1 MFSRL
6 APIGHGFVLVLAAF
20 LIGSADGSA
29 ASSWRD
35 GLCEAEEN
43 QAAPQSAPDDE
54 SKPDR
59 IFKEI
64 IPLLLQKTGVPLRL
78 PAYVPDSNDKEH
90 PLYAMVLVADQD
102 HYAIQLAWR
111 PDCEGGNACHV
122 GYIDGSKTAPP
133 HPDKDAAPVTLLGG
147 IKGSFVG
154 FDCGAHCDDA
164 SLDWSEGGFY
174 YGISL
179 RAGDKKTLVRMANS
193 AIAIITN
200 DAASGATKDPAPPQ
214 ASGGG
219 HLSTGEVSSL
229 PLNERDFSK
238 LLLLAAGTMTDTNGA
253 ANFTQQFAVNG
264 QRGSAAVFAMDGA
277 DTTDPELGG
286 ATFSNFNVD
295 AIQEVQS
302 SSGVM
307 PADLGHGA
315 AGFTNVITKSGSD
328 SVHGSLFEFVR
339 NAAFDARNFFDHASA
354 INPRRIPPFTRNEFG
369 ATIGGP
375 VALPQ
380 IYDGRGK
387 TYFFAEYQGF
397 RQVLGTTQ
405 VMPVPSLAERQGID
419 TTAFP
424 QTATSA
430 GDTLTVP
437 VNSSMAALLA
447 RYPLPN
453 EPTGAYGARTYATS
467 SKVVNDTNQASARI
481 DHRFSERST
490 LFLRASRNQVRG
502 PTTNPDQT
510 AIDPAFG
517 VDFLDHQR
525 SAAVKYSRN
534 ATSHLSYQT
543 TLGYIRSTPLFLTS
557 NQTQP
562 AIAFADGLYQGFNSA
577 DGSIF
582 GSYGNVY
589 QLKEDMAFTWGAHAL
604 RWGAELR
611 FNRDSTIFGTNPN
624 GQYTFGGGTAY
635 SPVFIPSA
643 SGQHDIQPG
652 QPLPDSLTGLLT
664 ATPFSYTVTAV
675 GSLTPKGNKFDEAG
689 VRREAYNFYFEEA
702 WKVSARFTVTL
713 GLRYEVNSR
722 IHEEHHRTSLAV
734 PFGPDGKLAG
744 FLSAGTTQS
753 YVYNP
758 QPPYAMDWNG
768 WGPRVSLECGL
779 SQHTTVHA
787 AGAITTILP
796 NLWLENYV
804 TGAFPFEFQPLVT
817 ALPGFPLNFQD
828 SVAPLTLPPVYT
840 TQGQLL
846 FPNGSSRDLPANTP
860 MDVQRF
866 QNDLAALTPGNQVQL
881 FTAISVDPHL
891 RNGYIATQ
899 TLGIDQDLGSVKVSA
914 SYVGTAGVHLAS
926 VLAPNGYGGA
936 TSAFA
941 RYTQFNAAGKATG
954 GFGPEMVM
962 STGAHSS
969 YHALQASASQNMPH
983 LGLSFQ
989 ASYTFSKSIDD
1000 TSAVPGGISGTPGV
1014 VLQTLPQDP
1023 FHPEKDRG
1031 PSTFD
1036 VTHVLAVS
1044 LIQRLPLERVHLF
1057 RPLGRTLTRG
1067 WQFLDVTTMTS
1078 GSPFSV
1084 YSGVQQ
1090 TGVGVGGNDRPD
1102 LVSMPDFST
1111 SRPMREDYFGRGLA
1125 NSSFFEIPINV
1136 PGGTGPNQGVF
1147 GTLGRD
1153 TFRGPAFRQFD
1164 MALIKDTA
1172 FGRRGNG
1179 EFANLQFRAE
1189 FFNIFNDVN
1198 FGLPSNI
1205 VRGSGFGII
1214 SKTAGPSR
1222 QIQFSLKL
1230 NY

>member
-1 MFSRL
+1 MFSRT
-6 APIGHGFVLVLAAF
+6 APIARGFFFLLATL
-20 LIGSADGSA
+20 LI
-29 ASSWRD
+29 SSVK
-35 GLCEAEEN
+35 CP
-43 QAAPQSAPDDE
+43 AAPSW
-54 SKPDR
+54 S
-59 IFKEI
+59 
-64 IPLLLQKTGVPLRL
+64 GVL
-78 PAYVPDSNDKEH
+78 S
-90 PLYAMVLVADQD
+90 
-102 HYAIQLAWR
+102 
-111 PDCEGGNACHV
+111 
-122 GYIDGSKTAPP
+122 
-133 HPDKDAAPVTLLGG
+133 DAAANPIEKAEIHLQATNSNHEYSATSTATGQFTFAALSAGSYKVTATVGGKTWTATETLQVKEGAALPFNLQLSAQGQELRIIDANGAAKGDAKNPV
-147 IKGSFVG
+147 
-154 FDCGAHCDDA
+154 
-164 SLDWSEGGFY
+164 
-174 YGISL
+174 
-179 RAGDKKTLVRMANS
+179 S
-193 AIAIITN
+193 A
-200 DAASGATKDPAPPQ
+200 Q
-214 ASGGG
+214 ASGGE

-264 QRGSAAVFAMDGA
+264 QRGSAAVFSIDGA

-307 PADLGHGA
+307 PADIGHGA

-339 NAAFDARNFFDHASA
+339 NAAFDARNFFDHANA
-354 INPRRIPPFTRNEFG
+354 VDRRRLPPFARNEFG
-369 ATIGGP
+369 VTIGGP
-375 VALPQ
+375 VALPH

-387 TYFFAEYQGF
+387 TYYFVEYQGF

-405 VMPVPSLAERQGID
+405 VMPVPTSTERQGID
-419 TTAFP
+419 TTTFP
-424 QTATSA
+424 

-437 VNSSMAALLA
+437 VNSSIAALLA

-453 EPTGAYGARTYATS
+453 EPTGPYGARTYATS
-467 SKVVNDTNQASARI
+467 SKVVTHTDQASARI
-481 DHRFSERST
+481 DHRFSDKST
-490 LFLRASRNQVRG
+490 LFLRASRNQVNG

-510 AIDPAFG
+510 AIDPTFG

-534 ATSHLSYQT
+534 ATSRFSDQT

-589 QLKEDMAFTWGAHAL
+589 QLKEDMVLTRGEHAL
-604 RWGAELR
+604 RWGAELW
-611 FNRDSTIFGTNPN
+611 FNRDSTIFGINPN
-624 GQYTFGGGTAY
+624 GLYTFGGGTAY
-635 SPVFIPSA
+635 SPVLIPSA

-652 QPLPDSLTGLLT
+652 QPLPDALTGLLT
-664 ATPFSYTVTAV
+664 ATPFSYTVTAL
-675 GSLTPKGNKFDEAG
+675 GSLTPKGNKLDEAG
-689 VRREAYNFYFEEA
+689 VRREAYDFYFEDA
-702 WKVSARFTVTL
+702 WKVTARFTVNL

-722 IHEEHHRTSLAV
+722 IHEAEHRTSLPV
-734 PFGPDGKLAG
+734 PIGPDGNLAG
-744 FLSAGTTQS
+744 FLSPGTTQI
-753 YVYNP
+753 YLYNP
-758 QPPYAMDWNG
+758 QPPYATDWNG
-768 WGPRVSLECGL
+768 WGPRVSLEYGL
-779 SQHTTVHA
+779 SKHTTVHA
-787 AGAITTILP
+787 GGAITTILP
-796 NLWLENYV
+796 NLWLQNYL
-804 TGAFPFEFQPLVT
+804 TGAFPFVFQPLVT

-828 SVAPLTLPPVYT
+828 SVAPLALPPVYT

-846 FPNGSSRDLPANTP
+846 FRNGSNSVPANTP
-860 MDVQRF
+860 IEVQRF

-881 FTAISVDPHL
+881 FTTISIDPHL

-899 TLGIDQDLGSVKVSA
+899 TLGIDQDLGRAKVSA
-914 SYVGTAGVHLAS
+914 SYVGTAGVRLAS
-926 VLAPNGYGGA
+926 VLSPNGYGGA
-936 TSAFA
+936 APSFA
-941 RYTQFNAAGKATG
+941 RYTQFDATGHATG

-962 STGAHSS
+962 SSGAHSS
-969 YHALQASASQNMPH
+969 YQALQTSASQNVPH
-983 LGLSFQ
+983 MGLSFQ

-1023 FHPEKDRG
+1023 FLPEKDKG

-1036 VTHVLAVS
+1036 VTHVFAVS
-1044 LIQRLPLERVHLF
+1044 LIQRLPLERVRLF
-1057 RPLGRTLTRG
+1057 QPLSKTLTRG
-1067 WQFLDVTTMTS
+1067 WQFLDITTLTS
-1078 GSPFSV
+1078 GSPFSI
-1084 YSGVQQ
+1084 YSGIQQ
-1090 TGVGVGGNDRPD
+1090 TGVGAGGTDRPD
-1102 LVSMPDFST
+1102 LVSTPDFST
-1111 SRPMREDYFGRGLA
+1111 GRSVREDYFGRGAA
-1125 NSSFFEIPINV
+1125 NSSFFQIPINV

-1147 GTLGRD
+1147 GTLGRN

-1164 MALIKDTA
+1164 VALIKDTA
-1172 FGRRGNG
+1172 FGRRGNS

-1189 FFNIFNDVN
+1189 LFNIFNDVN

-1205 VRGSGFGII
+1205 VLGSGFGII

>member
-1 MFSRL
+1 MFSRT
-6 APIGHGFVLVLAAF
+6 APIARGFFSLLAAL
-20 LIGSADGSA
+20 LISSFQCSA
-29 ASSWRD
+29 APSW
-35 GLCEAEEN
+35 
-43 QAAPQSAPDDE
+43 
-54 SKPDR
+54 
-59 IFKEI
+59 
-64 IPLLLQKTGVPLRL
+64 TGVLRDAAGNPIEKAEIHLQATDGNHEYSAATTATGQFTFTALSAGRYRLTATVGGKTWRASEAVQIKDGAALVSNLRL
-78 PAYVPDSNDKEH
+78 SA
-90 PLYAMVLVADQD
+90 
-102 HYAIQLAWR
+102 
-111 PDCEGGNACHV
+111 V
-122 GYIDGSKTAPP
+122 GQELRLIDANGAAKG
-133 HPDKDAAPVTLLGG
+133 DAKNPV
-147 IKGSFVG
+147 S
-154 FDCGAHCDDA
+154 
-164 SLDWSEGGFY
+164 
-174 YGISL
+174 
-179 RAGDKKTLVRMANS
+179 
-193 AIAIITN
+193 
-200 DAASGATKDPAPPQ
+200 PQ
-214 ASGGG
+214 ASGGE

-264 QRGSAAVFAMDGA
+264 QRGSAAVFSMDGA

-307 PADLGHGA
+307 PADIGHGA
-315 AGFTNVITKSGSD
+315 AGFTNAITKSGSD
-328 SVHGSLFEFVR
+328 AVHGSLFEFAR
-339 NAAFDARNFFDHASA
+339 NAAFDARNFFDHANA
-354 INPRRIPPFTRNEFG
+354 VDRRRLPPFVRNEFG
-369 ATIGGP
+369 VTIGGP
-375 VALPQ
+375 VALPH

-387 TYFFAEYQGF
+387 TFYFAEYQGF

-405 VMPVPSLAERQGID
+405 VMPVPTPAERQGTD
-419 TTAFP
+419 TTTFP
-424 QTATSA
+424 

-437 VNSSMAALLA
+437 VNNSIVALLA

-453 EPTGAYGARTYATS
+453 EPAGPYGARTYATS
-467 SKVVNDTNQASARI
+467 SKVVTNTNQASARI
-481 DHRFSERST
+481 DHRFSEKSA
-490 LFLRASRNQVRG
+490 LFLRVSRNQVNG

-525 SAAVKYSRN
+525 SAAVRYSRN
-534 ATSHLSYQT
+534 ATSRFSYQT

-557 NQTQP
+557 NQAQP

-589 QLKEDMAFTWGAHAL
+589 QLKQDMVLTRGAHSL

-611 FNRDSTIFGTNPN
+611 FNRDSTIFGQNPN
-624 GQYTFGGGTAY
+624 GLYTFGGGTAY

-652 QPLPDSLTGLLT
+652 QPLPDALTGLLT
-664 ATPFSYTVTAV
+664 ATPFSYTVTAL
-675 GSLTPKGNKFDEAG
+675 GSLTPTGNKFDEAA
-689 VRREAYNFYFEEA
+689 VRREAYNFYFEDA
-702 WKVSARFTVTL
+702 WKVSGRFTVNL

-722 IHEEHHRTSLAV
+722 IHEAKHRTSLAV
-734 PFGPDGKLAG
+734 PIGPDGKLAG
-744 FLSAGTTQS
+744 FLAPGTTQI
-753 YVYNP
+753 YLYNP
-758 QPPYAMDWNG
+758 QPPYATDWNG
-768 WGPRVSLECGL
+768 WGPRVSLEYGL
-779 SQHTTVHA
+779 GKHTTVHA
-787 AGAITTILP
+787 GGALTTILP

-804 TGAFPFEFQPLVT
+804 TGAFPFVFQPLVT
-817 ALPGFPLNFQD
+817 ALPGFPLSFQN
-828 SVAPLTLPPVYT
+828 SVAPVALPPVYT

-846 FPNGSSRDLPANTP
+846 FPNGSSGNVPANTP
-860 MDVQRF
+860 IDVQRF

-881 FTAISVDPHL
+881 FTTISIDPHL

-926 VLAPNGYGGA
+926 VLSPNGYGGA
-936 TSAFA
+936 APAFA
-941 RYTQFNAAGKATG
+941 RYTQFDAAGHATG

-962 STGAHSS
+962 SSGAHSS
-969 YHALQASASQNMPH
+969 YHALQTSASQNMPRM
-983 LGLSFQ
+983 GLSFQ
-989 ASYTFSKSIDD
+989 ASYTLSKSIDD

-1023 FHPEKDRG
+1023 FHPEKDKG

-1036 VTHVLAVS
+1036 VTHVFAVS
-1044 LIQRLPLERVHLF
+1044 LIQRLPLERVRLF
-1057 RPLGRTLTRG
+1057 QPLGKTLTRG
-1067 WQFLDVTTMTS
+1067 WQFLDITTLTS

-1084 YSGVQQ
+1084 YSGIQQ
-1090 TGVGVGGNDRPD
+1090 TGVGVDGTDRPD
-1102 LVSMPDFST
+1102 PMSLPVFST
-1111 SRPMREDYFGRGLA
+1111 SRSVREDYFGRGAA
-1125 NSSFFEIPINV
+1125 NSSFFQIPINV

-1147 GTLGRD
+1147 GALGRN

-1189 FFNIFNDVN
+1189 FFNIFNQVN

-1222 QIQFSLKL
+1222 QVQFSLKL
-1230 NY
+1230 TY

>member
-1 MFSRL
+1 MFSRT
-6 APIGHGFVLVLAAF
+6 APIARGFFSLLAAL
-20 LIGSADGSA
+20 LISSFQCSA
-29 ASSWRD
+29 APSW
-35 GLCEAEEN
+35 
-43 QAAPQSAPDDE
+43 
-54 SKPDR
+54 
-59 IFKEI
+59 
-64 IPLLLQKTGVPLRL
+64 TGVLRDAAGNPIEKAEIHLQATDGNHEYSAATTATGQFTFTALSAGRYRLTATVGGKTWRASEAVQIKDGAALVSNLRL
-78 PAYVPDSNDKEH
+78 SA
-90 PLYAMVLVADQD
+90 
-102 HYAIQLAWR
+102 
-111 PDCEGGNACHV
+111 V
-122 GYIDGSKTAPP
+122 GQELRLIDANGAAKG
-133 HPDKDAAPVTLLGG
+133 DAKNPV
-147 IKGSFVG
+147 S
-154 FDCGAHCDDA
+154 
-164 SLDWSEGGFY
+164 
-174 YGISL
+174 
-179 RAGDKKTLVRMANS
+179 
-193 AIAIITN
+193 
-200 DAASGATKDPAPPQ
+200 PQ
-214 ASGGG
+214 ASGGE

-264 QRGSAAVFAMDGA
+264 QRGSAAVFSMDGA

-307 PADLGHGA
+307 PADIGHGA
-315 AGFTNVITKSGSD
+315 AGFTNAITKSGSD
-328 SVHGSLFEFVR
+328 AVHGSLFEFAR
-339 NAAFDARNFFDHASA
+339 NAAFDARNFFDHANA
-354 INPRRIPPFTRNEFG
+354 VDRRRLPPFVRNEFG
-369 ATIGGP
+369 VTIGGP
-375 VALPQ
+375 VALPHT
-380 IYDGRGK
+380 YDGRGK
-387 TYFFAEYQGF
+387 TFYFAEYQGF

-405 VMPVPSLAERQGID
+405 VMPVPTPAERQGTD
-419 TTAFP
+419 TTTFP
-424 QTATSA
+424 

-437 VNSSMAALLA
+437 VNNSIVALLA

-453 EPTGAYGARTYATS
+453 EPAGPYGARTYATS
-467 SKVVNDTNQASARI
+467 SKVVTNTNQASARI
-481 DHRFSERST
+481 DHRFSEKSA
-490 LFLRASRNQVRG
+490 LFLRVSRNQVNG

-510 AIDPAFG
+510 ALDPAFG

-525 SAAVKYSRN
+525 SAAVRYSRN
-534 ATSHLSYQT
+534 ATSRFSYQT

-557 NQTQP
+557 NQAQP

-589 QLKEDMAFTWGAHAL
+589 QLKQDMVLTRGAHSL

-611 FNRDSTIFGTNPN
+611 FNRDSTIFGQNPN
-624 GQYTFGGGTAY
+624 GLYTFGGGTAY

-652 QPLPDSLTGLLT
+652 QPLPDALTGLLT
-664 ATPFSYTVTAV
+664 ATPFSYTVTAL
-675 GSLTPKGNKFDEAG
+675 GSLTPTGNKFDEAA
-689 VRREAYNFYFEEA
+689 VRREAYNFYFEDA
-702 WKVSARFTVTL
+702 WKVSGRFTVNL

-722 IHEEHHRTSLAV
+722 IHEAKHRTSLAV
-734 PFGPDGKLAG
+734 PIGPDGKLAG
-744 FLSAGTTQS
+744 FLAPGTTQI
-753 YVYNP
+753 YLYNP
-758 QPPYAMDWNG
+758 QPPYATDWNG
-768 WGPRVSLECGL
+768 WGPRVSLEYGL
-779 SQHTTVHA
+779 GKHTTVHA
-787 AGAITTILP
+787 GGALTTILP

-804 TGAFPFEFQPLVT
+804 TGAFPFVFQPLVT
-817 ALPGFPLNFQD
+817 ALPGVPLSFQN
-828 SVAPLTLPPVYT
+828 SVAPVALPPVYT

-846 FPNGSSRDLPANTP
+846 FPNGSSGNVPANTP
-860 MDVQRF
+860 IDVQRF

-881 FTAISVDPHL
+881 FTTISIDPHL

-926 VLAPNGYGGA
+926 VLSPNGYGGA
-936 TSAFA
+936 APAFA
-941 RYTQFNAAGKATG
+941 RYTQFDAAGHATG

-962 STGAHSS
+962 SSGAHSS
-969 YHALQASASQNMPH
+969 YHALQTSASQNMPRM
-983 LGLSFQ
+983 GLSFQ
-989 ASYTFSKSIDD
+989 ASYTLSKSIDD

-1023 FHPEKDRG
+1023 FHPEKDKG

-1036 VTHVLAVS
+1036 VTHVFAVS
-1044 LIQRLPLERVHLF
+1044 LIQRLPLERVRLF
-1057 RPLGRTLTRG
+1057 QPLGKTLTRG
-1067 WQFLDVTTMTS
+1067 WQFLDITTLTS

-1084 YSGVQQ
+1084 YSGIQQ
-1090 TGVGVGGNDRPD
+1090 TGVGVDGTDRPD
-1102 LVSMPDFST
+1102 PMSLPVFST
-1111 SRPMREDYFGRGLA
+1111 SRSVREDYFGRGAA
-1125 NSSFFEIPINV
+1125 NSSFFQIPINV

-1147 GTLGRD
+1147 GALGRN

-1189 FFNIFNDVN
+1189 FFNIFNQVN

-1222 QIQFSLKL
+1222 QVQFSLKL
-1230 NY
+1230 TY

>member
-1 MFSRL
+1 MFSRP
-6 APIGHGFVLVLAAF
+6 APIARGFLLLLAAF
-20 LIGSADGSA
+20 LIFSINCSA
-29 ASSWRD
+29 ASSWSGVLRGAAGNPIAKAEIHLRATDSRHEYSATTSAAGQFTFTAISGGSYTLTATALGKTWTATEAVEISD
-35 GLCEAEEN
+35 G
-43 QAAPQSAPDDE
+43 AALPSILQLSAQGQE
-54 SKPDR
+54 LR
-59 IFKEI
+59 II
-64 IPLLLQKTGVPLRL
+64 LTRAAANGV
-78 PAYVPDSNDKEH
+78 A
-90 PLYAMVLVADQD
+90 
-102 HYAIQLAWR
+102 
-111 PDCEGGNACHV
+111 
-122 GYIDGSKTAPP
+122 
-133 HPDKDAAPVTLLGG
+133 KDAT
-147 IKGSFVG
+147 S
-154 FDCGAHCDDA
+154 
-164 SLDWSEGGFY
+164 
-174 YGISL
+174 
-179 RAGDKKTLVRMANS
+179 
-193 AIAIITN
+193 
-200 DAASGATKDPAPPQ
+200 PQ
-214 ASGGG
+214 ASGGE

-307 PADLGHGA
+307 PAEIGHGA

-354 INPRRIPPFTRNEFG
+354 VNPRRLPAFARNEFG
-369 ATIGGP
+369 ATVGGP
-375 VALPQ
+375 VALPHV
-380 IYDGRGK
+380 YNGRGK

-405 VMPVPSLAERQGID
+405 VMPVPTSAERQGID
-419 TTAFP
+419 TTTFP
-424 QTATSA
+424 KTATSP

-437 VNSSMAALLA
+437 VNSRIAALLT
-447 RYPLPN
+447 RYPLPD
-453 EPTGAYGARTYATS
+453 EPTGPYGVRTYATS

-481 DHRFSERST
+481 DHRFSEKSA

-510 AIDPAFG
+510 AIDPTFG
-517 VDFLDHQR
+517 VSFFDHQR
-525 SAAVKYSRN
+525 SAAVKYSRH
-534 ATSHLSYQT
+534 ATSRLSYQT

-557 NQTQP
+557 NQAQP
-562 AIAFADGLYQGFNSA
+562 AIAFADGLYEGFNSA

-589 QLKEDMAFTWGAHAL
+589 QLKEDMVLTRGAHTL
-604 RWGAELR
+604 QWGAELR
-611 FNRDSTIFGTNPN
+611 FNSDSTIFGTNPN
-624 GQYTFGGGTAY
+624 GLYTFGGGTAY

-643 SGQHDIQPG
+643 SGQRDIQPG
-652 QPLPDSLTGLLT
+652 QPLPDALSGLLT
-664 ATPFSYTVTAV
+664 ATPFSYTTTAL
-675 GSLTPKGNKFDEAG
+675 GSLTPKGNKFDEAA
-689 VRREAYNFYFEEA
+689 VRREAYNFYFEDA
-702 WKVSARFTVTL
+702 WKVSSRFKVSL

-722 IHEEHHRTSLAV
+722 IGEAHHRTSLAV
-734 PFGPDGKLAG
+734 PIGPDGKLAG
-744 FLSAGTTQS
+744 FLSPGTTQI

-758 QPPYAMDWNG
+758 QPPYPMDWNG
-768 WGPRVSLECGL
+768 WGPRVSLEYGL
-779 SQHTTVHA
+779 SKHTTAHA
-787 AGAITTILP
+787 AAAITTILP

-817 ALPGFPLNFQD
+817 ALPGFPLSFQD
-828 SVAPLTLPPVYT
+828 SFLPITLPPVYT

-846 FPNGSSRDLPANTP
+846 FPNASSSNLPANTP

-891 RNGYIATQ
+891 RNGYITTQ

-936 TSAFA
+936 DPTFA
-941 RYTQFNAAGKATG
+941 RYTQFNAAGHATG

-969 YHALQASASQNMPH
+969 YHALQMSASQNMPH
-983 LGLSFQ
+983 MGLSFQ

-1036 VTHVLAVS
+1036 VTQVFAVS
-1044 LIQRLPLERVHLF
+1044 LIQRLPLERVRF
-1057 RPLGRTLTRG
+1057 FQPFGKTLTSG
-1067 WQFLDVTTMTS
+1067 WQFLDITTLTS

-1084 YSGVQQ
+1084 YSGIQQ
-1090 TGVGVGGNDRPD
+1090 TGVGVDGTDRPD

-1111 SRPMREDYFGRGLA
+1111 SRTVREDYFGRGLA
-1125 NSSFFEIPINV
+1125 NDSFFLTPIGV

-1153 TFRGPAFRQFD
+1153 TFRGPGFRQFD

-1189 FFNIFNDVN
+1189 FFNVFNEVN